1 MLRSV
6 KGLSDHV
13 LGARDG
19 DAGRVLDLRVDP
31 ARFTVSALVADIGR
45 RVLVSSRLLGTIDTG
60 RARVPA
66 SLTRAE
72 LSDAPRIDADR
83 AARSARDLVGHTV
96 LGLDDEIGRV
106 ADLLVD
112 DERWAIPYLVVEI
125 DAARGTRRVLVPTRF
140 VSWTSDETRSVML
153 ALCAAT
159 VMDAPEW
166 DGSGSP
172 NVRVAESDGRPSAA

>member
-1 MLRSV
+1 V
-6 KGLSDHV
+6 NGLADHV

-31 ARFTVSALVADIGR
+31 ARFTVSALVADVGR
-45 RVLVSSRLLGTIDTG
+45 RVLVSSRLLGPIETG

-66 SLTRAE
+66 ALTRAE
-72 LSDAPRIDADR
+72 LSAAPRVDADR
-83 AARSARDLVGHTV
+83 TARSARDLVGHTV

-106 ADLLVD
+106 ADLLLD
-112 DERWAIPYLVVEI
+112 DERWAIPYLVVDV
-125 DAARGTRRVLVPTRF
+125 DAAHGPRRVLVPTRF

-159 VMDAPEW
+159 VTDAPEW
-166 DGSGSP
+166 DGSGSAH
-172 NVRVAESDGRPSAA
+172 VRVAGPDGRPSAA